1 MIYRRCHNASCAS
14 QLKASL
20 LWSPSDFWFFWYFS
34 YRLNFRN
41 PPSGTWSHEILGGVG
56 EIQDI
61 QVSHYI
67 WPLCYSYHM
76 LPYVII
82 IIFDLLLYFAI
93 FYLCYQYCSKV
104 FDPPPIGLIWK
115 RLEDFFSETVS
126 RPCLQSWM
134 FTLGVTS
141 LQSYAPTSAIMPCI
155 TCKPIRPNISTS
167 SRYI

>member
-104 FDPPPIGLIWK
+104 FDPPPNWADLETIG
-115 RLEDFFSETVS
+115 RLFFRNGFPPVS
-126 RPCLQSWM
+126 AVLDVHPRGYQL
-134 FTLGVTS
+134 
-141 LQSYAPTSAIMPCI
+141 AIIC
-155 TCKPIRPNISTS
+155 THIRHNALHNL
-167 SRYI
+167 